1 MASLRLGEGGSR
13 CWEGQRARREVPGRR
28 RPARARRVE
37 PAQVAQIVRTGA
49 VATFFGL
56 LLSAFASML
65 GGLLGGRSH
74 DPIGH
79 TADGA

>member
-1 MASLRLGEGGSR
+1 
-13 CWEGQRARREVPGRR
+13 
-28 RPARARRVE
+28 
-37 PAQVAQIVRTGA
+37 VRTGA

-56 LLSAFASML
+56 LLSALASML

-79 TADGA
+79 TADEA